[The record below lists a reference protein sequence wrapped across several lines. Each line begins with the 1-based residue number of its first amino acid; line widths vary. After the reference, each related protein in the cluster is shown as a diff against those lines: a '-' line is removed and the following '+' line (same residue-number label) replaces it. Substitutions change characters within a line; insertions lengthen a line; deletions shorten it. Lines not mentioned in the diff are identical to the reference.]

1 MKGNSKYVSLCEL
14 NGNEMKCVQQ
24 TVFKDLFHGMTF
36 AITRFLLT
44 LLRLSPATG
53 ILSRITSRHIVGNCV
68 HSKETLR
75 IWTGLILDANWF
87 QVMKQRQ
94 KNFPKSFVHDPVHSR
109 LSWGARGRRI
119 SCRLGARGASAGP
132 ARWCLGPSAG
142 ILQESASLAVSLRRS
157 PFFKSSFGLPPFSLM
172 LMWALDCVFI
182 NIRRRELR
190 GGPARGEYA
199 KQFLPVSELFR
210 MYVSHSRVV
219 SFIQ

>member
-87 QVMKQRQ
+87 QVMKQQQ
-94 KNFPKSFVHDPVHSR
+94 KNFPKSFVHDPIHSR
-109 LSWGARGRRI
+109 LSWGARDAGFPAAFGCRGRPCVIQRDA
-119 SCRLGARGASAGP
+119 GDVAS
-132 ARWCLGPSAG
+132 
-142 ILQESASLAVSLRRS
+142 ILQDSTSRAVSLR
-157 PFFKSSFGLPPFSLM
+157 PPLFF
-172 LMWALDCVFI
+172 
-182 NIRRRELR
+182 
-190 GGPARGEYA
+190 
-199 KQFLPVSELFR
+199 
-210 MYVSHSRVV
+210 
-219 SFIQ
+219 